1 MRGIGSKGRTRMDTE
16 GLMLTLCEFLDL
28 SKNAPLKDVLFTAFK
43 QAIALGR
50 IPAGTAINEKQL
62 AQSLHI
68 SRTPIRAA
76 LDQLASERL
85 VERKPGSGIIVR
97 GISKRDADEV
107 YEIRV
112 VLEALAT
119 VKAARNMTEQDFE
132 DLRAL
137 LEEGQRLNAADDVD
151 GVVQNWDDFNRFIFS
166 KADSPRLQSI
176 IEPLQAYTR
185 YFRNMSAKPEER
197 RNQAL
202 EEHWGI
208 YLAMRFGPEKKI
220 EQVVRAHLNNSYNL
234 VNGEMTTFGIE

>member
-1 MRGIGSKGRTRMDTE
+1 MDTE
-16 GLMLTLCEFLDL
+16 SLMLTLCEFLDL

-50 IPAGTAINEKQL
+50 IPAGTSINEKQL

-76 LDQLASERL
+76 LDALAAERM
-85 VERKPGSGIIVR
+85 VERKAGSGVIVR

-107 YEIRV
+107 FEIRV
-112 VLEALAT
+112 VLEVLAT
-119 VKAARNMTEQDFE
+119 TKAARNMTEQDFE

-137 LEEGQRLNAADDVD
+137 LEEGQRLNAAGDTD
-151 GVVQNWDDFNRFIFS
+151 GVVQNWDDFNRFIFT

-185 YFRNMSAKPEER
+185 FFRNVSARPEMR

-220 EQVVRAHLNNSYNL
+220 EQVVRAHLKSSYNL
-234 VNGEMTTFGIE
+234 VSGEMSERGIK

>member
-1 MRGIGSKGRTRMDTE
+1 MDTE
-16 GLMLTLCEFLDL
+16 SLMLTLCEFLDL
-28 SKNAPLKDVLFTAFK
+28 SKNAPLKDVLFSAFK
-43 QAIALGR
+43 QAITLGR
-50 IPAGTAINEKQL
+50 IPAETMINEKQL

-76 LDQLASERL
+76 LDQLAVERL
-85 VERKPGSGIIVR
+85 VERKAGSGVIVR

-107 YEIRV
+107 FEIRV
-112 VLEALAT
+112 VLETLAT
-119 VKAARNMTEQDFE
+119 TKAARNMTEEDFE
-132 DLRAL
+132 ELREL
-137 LEEGQRLNAADDVD
+137 LERGQRFNANDNVE
-151 GVVQNWDDFNRFIFS
+151 GVVDNWDDFNRFIFA

-185 YFRNMSAKPEER
+185 YFRNVSARPEDR

-220 EQVVRAHLNNSYNL
+220 EQVVRAHLRNSYSQ
-234 VNGEMTTFGIE
+234 VNEEMTNVGVH